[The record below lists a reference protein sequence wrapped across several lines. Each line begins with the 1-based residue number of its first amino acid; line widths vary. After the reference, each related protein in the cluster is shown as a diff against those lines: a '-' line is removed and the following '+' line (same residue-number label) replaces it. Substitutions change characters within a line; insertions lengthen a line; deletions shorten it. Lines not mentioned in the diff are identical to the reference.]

1 MTLPGVVA
9 AAMFVGVII
18 YAVFGGADFG
28 SAFYDLTAGSGKPG
42 AELRTFV
49 DHSVGPVWEV
59 NRVWLVYVLVMWW
72 SGFPAAFA
80 AAVTTLFIPLMLALI
95 GIMLRGASFAFRRHA
110 TTFTSARLF
119 GAVFAGSSL
128 ITPFFFGTVVGGI
141 ASGRVPAGGY
151 GDQVGSWINP
161 TSLVCGGLAVTTCIF
176 LAGVFLTA
184 DAAHT
189 GNTPLIERLRK
200 RTLAVGVLSGTI
212 ALAGVHTILH
222 DAPTLSHGLLHTAF
236 PPLVAADIAGAFALI
251 LLYHRSYALAALFR
265 RRRRRRLCHR
275 VGSGPVPVDPR
286 RPPQHRRRR
295 GSPNDTHRTARR
307 RRARR
312 RPGATRADLPVQAV
326 PVRTHSASAHLMP
339 EMSHHLT
346 NAAIACS
353 VLAMSICSPVMMSA
367 YTKDSTIRTIRY
379 ARSCSG
385 NGGSR

>member
-1 MTLPGVVA
+1 M
-9 AAMFVGVII
+9 
-18 YAVFGGADFG
+18 
-28 SAFYDLTAGSGKPG
+28 
-42 AELRTFV
+42 
-49 DHSVGPVWEV
+49 
-59 NRVWLVYVLVMWW
+59 WLVYVLVMWW

-110 TTFTSARLF
+110 TTFTSAGLF

-151 GDQVGSWINP
+151 GDQVGSSINP

-251 LLYHRSYALAALFR
+251 LLYHRSYALAAP
-265 RRRRRRLCHR
+265 
-275 VGSGPVPVDPR
+275 S
-286 RPPQHRRRR
+286 PPSPPSPPLSQGGEWASTR
-295 GSPNDTHRTARR
+295 GSSSTA
-307 RRARR
+307 
-312 RPGATRADLPVQAV
+312 
-326 PVRTHSASAHLMP
+326 SASTTP
-339 EMSHHLT
+339 REPRTTLT
-346 NAAIACS
+346 
-353 VLAMSICSPVMMSA
+353 VLLVVVGLAVVLVLPALIYLFKLSQSEPTQRQHI
-367 YTKDSTIRTIRY
+367 
-379 ARSCSG
+379 
-385 NGGSR
+385 